1 MATEKLSSRQIYC
14 MMGALLLGSFITT
27 LAETLMNNGIP
38 MIMKETHVS
47 EMDAQWLNTGYM
59 LVSGMLMP
67 LADYV
72 LRRFSLRW
80 LFTTTMS
87 IFLLGTLIAT
97 FAPNYG
103 FLLIG
108 RLIEALAVG
117 INMPLVTS
125 VLTVIIPPQHRG
137 LAIGIAGIVINL
149 GPAIGPTLSGIIL
162 EYYSWR
168 MLFIILLPLSILTII
183 LTQFFVHNV
192 IQPRQ
197 LAIDIWSVILA
208 MLGLG
213 FFLYGITKFS
223 VTNANLFLASSI
235 TLVGMISLWL
245 FIRRQLRIDHPL
257 LDLRVFTSPRY
268 RLGLIIT
275 LLASGAIMS
284 PELMLPLFS
293 QNILKVS
300 PIISGLVMMP
310 SALAMS
316 IISPLAGRLYDEFGI
331 KKVGIISSWIALVMA
346 LPMIFYHPFTSVLLV
361 TIVYA
366 LRSGALMLCYTPANV
381 YALNA
386 LSQSSVVAGNTIIVT
401 LVQVANSFAVAFAVI
416 TQNFAISYNL
426 HRGIAM
432 TIAQVHG
439 YQWAFGSMILLIIIM
454 CCLMFKLRND

>member
-1 MATEKLSSRQIYC
+1 MTSEKLSSRQIYF
-14 MMGALLLGSFITT
+14 MMATLLLGSFITT

-72 LRRFSLRW
+72 LHRFSLRW

-97 FAPNYG
+97 LAPSYG

-108 RLIEALAVG
+108 RLIEAVAVG

-125 VLTVIIPPQHRG
+125 VLTIIIPPQHRG

-162 EYYSWR
+162 EYFSWR
-168 MLFIILLPLSILTII
+168 MLFIILIPLSILTII
-183 LTQFFVHNV
+183 LTQFAVQNV
-192 IQPRQ
+192 VEPRK
-197 LAIDIWSVILA
+197 LAMDTWSVILA

-213 FFLYGITKFS
+213 LFLYGITQFS
-223 VTNANLFLASSI
+223 VANANLLLASAI
-235 TLVGMISLWL
+235 TLIGVMAIGL

-257 LDLRVFTSPRY
+257 LNLRVFASPRY
-268 RLGLIIT
+268 RLGLILT

-316 IISPLAGRLYDEFGI
+316 IISPLAGRIYDESGI
-331 KKVGIISSWIALVMA
+331 KKVGIISSCFALVMA

-361 TIVYA
+361 TIIYA

-386 LSQSSVVAGNTIIVT
+386 LPQRSVVAGNTIVVT
-401 LVQVANSFAVAFAVI
+401 LVQVTNSFAVAFAVI
-416 TQNFAISYNL
+416 TQNFTINYDL
-426 HRGIAM
+426 HHGIAAA
-432 TIAQVHG
+432 IAQVHG
-439 YQWAFGSMILLIIIM
+439 YGPLVRWFS
-454 CCLMFKLRND
+454 